1 MNKNSLI
8 AEVAEKTKISKKQSK
23 EIVETVFES
32 ISDALKAGDN
42 VQIVGFGNFKVK
54 ERAARNGVSLQ
65 SKDNIVFPPCKVVS
79 FKVGKTL
86 RDTLNHGCDCGD
98 CDEE

>member
-8 AEVAEKTKISKKQSK
+8 AEVAEKTNISKKLSK
-23 EIVETVFES
+23 EIVEAVFECM
-32 ISDALKAGDN
+32 SDALESGDN

-54 ERAARNGVSLQ
+54 ERAARKGVSLQ

-86 RDTLNHGCDCGD
+86 RDTLNGGCDCD
-98 CDEE
+98 CDDEE

>member
-1 MNKNSLI
+1 MNKAELVAAI
-8 AEVAEKTKISKKQSK
+8 AANAEISKKDAEK
-23 EIVETVFES
+23 ALAAALDTITETL
-32 ISDALKAGDN
+32 AAGGR

-54 ERAARNGVSLQ
+54 ERAARKGVSLQ

-86 RDTLNHGCDCGD
+86 RDTLNGGCDCD
-98 CDEE
+98 CDEEE